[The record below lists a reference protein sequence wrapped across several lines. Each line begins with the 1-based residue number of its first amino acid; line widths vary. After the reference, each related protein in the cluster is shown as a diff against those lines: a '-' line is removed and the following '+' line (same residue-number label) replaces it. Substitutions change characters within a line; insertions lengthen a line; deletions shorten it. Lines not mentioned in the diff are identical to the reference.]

1 MAEHD
6 ADTVR
11 DVIAQLE
18 EAKRHYGD
26 ALDEERSAEWDAI
39 VANLKRAVELLDP
52 GRPGDVDRRSG
63 VQLVNEASA
72 ELRVKFGQIGAWNND
87 ALRLAALD
95 AHRRLDGLIGA

>member
-11 DVIAQLE
+11 DVVAQLE
-18 EAKRHYGD
+18 EAKRHHGD
-26 ALDEERSAEWDAI
+26 ALDKGRSADWGAI
-39 VANLKRAVELLDP
+39 LEKLKTAVELLDP
-52 GRPGDVDRRSG
+52 GRPSDVDRRAG

-72 ELRVKFGQIGAWNND
+72 ELRVHFGQIGSWNND